1 MPNLILN
8 IHGIWS
14 KIIIHTNMIA
24 LSRHILL
31 LFLFSK
37 HYFARKP
44 SITCQGL
51 IQFDGIL
58 TCLLTIKNVLF
69 EKNSNHIMKSRNLE
83 SRHIECFFFQH
94 FLFQQIF
101 KNCVKLTFRVNCLE
115 MAIQYLYSIET

>member
-1 MPNLILN
+1 
-8 IHGIWS
+8 
-14 KIIIHTNMIA
+14 MIA

-37 HYFARKP
+37 HYLARKP

-69 EKNSNHIMKSRNLE
+69 EKNSNHIMKSRNLDQVDPPQDSQSSFLINHS
-83 SRHIECFFFQH
+83 SR
-94 FLFQQIF
+94 
-101 KNCVKLTFRVNCLE
+101 
-115 MAIQYLYSIET
+115 